1 MVRKGGG
8 EGAVV
13 MSEAKAR
20 RAAEIRAI
28 RRVIQELRRRYNV
41 VVCDPPKEERWDDE

>member
-1 MVRKGGG
+1 MNK
-8 EGAVV
+8 
-13 MSEAKAR
+13 AKER

-41 VVCDPPKEERWDDE
+41 VVLDPPKEERWDDD